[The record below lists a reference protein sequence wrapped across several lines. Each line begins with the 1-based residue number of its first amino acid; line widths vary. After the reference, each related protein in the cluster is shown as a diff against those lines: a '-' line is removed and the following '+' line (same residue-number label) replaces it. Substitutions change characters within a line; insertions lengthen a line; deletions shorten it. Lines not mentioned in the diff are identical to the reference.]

1 VRVSAYHL
9 AQLNIAVPRFPIDDP
24 QMAGFT
30 SMLDEINALAD
41 ATPGFVWRLVSEG
54 ANDAT
59 ALRAP
64 LDGADQMVNMSVWE
78 SREALWE
85 YVYRSAH
92 LDFLRR
98 RGDWF
103 EKPAATFLV
112 LWWVPAGH
120 IPSVDEGLDRLNA
133 LRCHGPNPEA
143 FTFRHHFDV
152 PAITFTPRG

>member
-1 VRVSAYHL
+1 MARVSDHHL

-24 QMAGFT
+24 RMAGFT
-30 SMLDEINALAD
+30 SMLEAINALAD

-64 LDGADQMVNMSVWE
+64 LDGADQMVNMSVWQ

-85 YVYRSAH
+85 YVYRSTH

-103 EKPAATFLV
+103 
-112 LWWVPAGH
+112 
-120 IPSVDEGLDRLNA
+120 
-133 LRCHGPNPEA
+133 
-143 FTFRHHFDV
+143 
-152 PAITFTPRG
+152 